1 MTATREV
8 DGARYRLGVGLMLVN
23 SAGRIFVGERDDTPG
38 AWQMPQGGIDDGE
51 DPREAALRELG
62 EEIGTSAATIVAE
75 SADWLRYDFP
85 DFLAGKAFKGKYAGQ
100 MQKWYLLRFDGQ
112 DSDIRLDA
120 HEQEFVQWRWATPDE
135 ALAAIV
141 PFKRG
146 LYEAILAEF
155 APHLQRIAGV

>member
-8 DGARYRLGVGLMLVN
+8 NGARYRLGVGIMLVN
-23 SAGRIFVGERDDTPG
+23 SEGRIFVGERDDTPG
-38 AWQMPQGGIDDGE
+38 AWQMPQGGIDEGE
-51 DPREAALRELG
+51 NPRAAALRELG
-62 EEIGTSAATIVAE
+62 EEIGTNAAHIIAE

-85 DFLAGKAFKGKYAGQ
+85 DFLAEKAFKGKYAGQ
-100 MQKWYLLRFDGQ
+100 MQKWYLLRFEGI

-120 HEQEFVQWRWATPDE
+120 HEQEFVQWRWASPNE
-135 ALAAIV
+135 VLAAIV

-155 APHLQRIAGV
+155 APNLA